1 VRRRAVRT
9 VLDEIFSCLT
19 AWLAPILC
27 FTTEEAWLTRF
38 PSERDSVHLRTYPT
52 LPTAWRDEVVAERW
66 ERIRDLR
73 RVVTGAL
80 ELKRKEK
87 VIGASLEAAP
97 TLYLSSDEDAALFQ
111 KVNLAEIT
119 ITSAAS
125 ISRGDPPTD
134 AFRLPDVPGVAAS
147 FAKAD
152 GDKCERCWMI
162 LPDVGKDTRHPTL
175 CGRCVSAVEGRRS

>member
-1 VRRRAVRT
+1 M
-9 VLDEIFSCLT
+9 
-19 AWLAPILC
+19 
-27 FTTEEAWLTRF
+27 EEAWLTRF
-38 PSERDSVHLRTYPT
+38 PSENDSVHFRVFPK
-52 LPTAWRDEVVAERW
+52 LPAGWHDAALAERW
-66 ERIRDLR
+66 ERIRELR

-97 TLYLSSDEDAALFQ
+97 TLYLSSEVDAALFQ

-119 ITSAAS
+119 ITSAAKVVQ
-125 ISRGDPPTD
+125 GAPPTD

-147 FAKAD
+147 FAKAE

-162 LPDVGKDTRHPTL
+162 LPEVGKNARHPTL
-175 CGRCVSAVEGRRS
+175 CVRCAGAVDGRSL